1 MNIVFWILVFFA
13 LFSIWLLL
21 FPIVSIGMKMI
32 FHLEK
37 LWEKDNQIEDKEEG
51 YIEIGQKDEEGEE
64 KWIMI
69 RK

>member
-32 FHLEK
+32 FHLER
-37 LWEKDNQIEDKEEG
+37 LWEKDNPIEDKEEK
-51 YIEIGQKDEEGEE
+51 YIVIEQKE
-64 KWIMI
+64 KENE
-69 RK
+69 R